1 MYCFSDV
8 NMRSEQKLIAKFE
21 ANIEQLLERYEFLEQ
36 ENKVLVNQ
44 NFLLQQESKTLKDEI
59 SFYKEELETLKIA
72 KTLEG
77 SEGYKKD
84 TKAKIE
90 FLIEEI
96 DHCIK
101 ELKT

>member
-1 MYCFSDV
+1 
-8 NMRSEQKLIAKFE
+8 MRSEQKLIAKFE
-21 ANIEQLLERYEFLEQ
+21 ANVEQLLERYEFLQQ

-44 NFLLQQESKTLKDEI
+44 IFLLQQENKALEDDV
-59 SFYKEELETLKIA
+59 SFYKEELGTLKIA

-77 SEGYKKD
+77 SEEYKKD
-84 TKAKIE
+84 TKTKID

>member
-1 MYCFSDV
+1 
-8 NMRSEQKLIAKFE
+8 MRSEQKLIADFE
-21 ANIEQLLERYEFLEQ
+21 INVERLLERYEFLKK
-36 ENKVLVNQ
+36 ENEILANQ
-44 NFLLQQESKTLKDEI
+44 NFLLQQENKDLQDHI
-59 SFYKEELETLKIA
+59 TFYKEELKTIKIA

-101 ELKT
+101 ELKK